1 MLNEESK
8 EKDNKELKENIAKWY
23 NSSAYHKLSNRLQ
36 QTDFFKILGVSRKE
50 LQHSKFIAWLL
61 NPNETHDL
69 GEFPLRKFLQLL
81 AISRNEDVNLSSEFP
96 ENLENRFILGNYD
109 FDKNLT
115 ITVNNEQKIPNGRL
129 DIFIENLSIIGN
141 EKKLSIIIENK
152 INSDENDLQ
161 TKRYYEEIKKQ
172 NDIIPMF
179 VFLYPNSLNTKCE
192 CDKFIKITY
201 QDLVDKVIEPCLLR
215 THSDISK
222 FYISEYLKTLSYS
235 SEDLKGQ
242 LVMAIS
248 KEEKELCEKFF
259 EENRE
264 LLTYVTKVLS
274 LSNYD
279 DDDFEKLSDT
289 IADTVNKNSSSR
301 DLTKYSFNDDG
312 NKYGKGRL
320 ALKIFRETSKQC
332 NTLDELK
339 KIFQEVF
346 KLHSVKEINIIN
358 NDMSNSTWAPEYYER
373 RFFTKID
380 EQIKLGNETYYF
392 TTQWGKDAAFD
403 KLLEIARNTL
413 KFDIK
418 EIK

>member
-1 MLNEESK
+1 
-8 EKDNKELKENIAKWY
+8 
-23 NSSAYHKLSNRLQ
+23 
-36 QTDFFKILGVSRKE
+36 
-50 LQHSKFIAWLL
+50 
-61 NPNETHDL
+61 
-69 GEFPLRKFLQLL
+69 
-81 AISRNEDVNLSSEFP
+81 
-96 ENLENRFILGNYD
+96 
-109 FDKNLT
+109 
-115 ITVNNEQKIPNGRL
+115 
-129 DIFIENLSIIGN
+129 
-141 EKKLSIIIENK
+141 
-152 INSDENDLQ
+152 
-161 TKRYYEEIKKQ
+161 
-172 NDIIPMF
+172 MF

-248 KEEKELCEKFF
+248 KEEKELCEEFF
-259 EENRE
+259 AENRE

-279 DDDFEKLSDT
+279 DDDFERLSDI

-339 KIFQEVF
+339 EIFQEVF

-358 NDMSNSTWAPEYYER
+358 NNLSNSTWAPEYYER
-373 RFFTKID
+373 RFFTNYTFREEGAWHTTEGHRGKHQGWP
-380 EQIKLGNETYYF
+380 EGEEEGESMAQKFHGVFLRAEGKQRRAGETS
-392 TTQWGKDAAFD
+392 
-403 KLLEIARNTL
+403 
-413 KFDIK
+413 
-418 EIK
+418 